1 MMLEKMRNPLPGI
14 ENASEAVRKAAMSA
28 AQAAKDA
35 TCQVEDWAKAGYGSA
50 RDVVTTK
57 PLVVGAASL
66 GLGAIMG
73 GLYSLWQRGAAKA
86 RPARKAMP
94 VRARAKQSLRAT
106 APTNGAGSATK
117 RKPKRTRRAP
127 KVPNA

>member
-1 MMLEKMRNPLPGI
+1 MLEKMPNPLPAI

-57 PLVVGAASL
+57 PLVIGAASL

-86 RPARKAMP
+86 KPARKAMP
-94 VRARAKQSLRAT
+94 VRARAKKSSRAM
-106 APTNGAGSATK
+106 PTNGAGSTTK
-117 RKPKRTRRAP
+117 RKPKTTRRPP

>member
-1 MMLEKMRNPLPGI
+1 MLEKMRNPLPGI

-66 GLGAIMG
+66 GFGAIMG
-73 GLYSLWQRGAAKA
+73 GL
-86 RPARKAMP
+86 
-94 VRARAKQSLRAT
+94 
-106 APTNGAGSATK
+106 
-117 RKPKRTRRAP
+117 
-127 KVPNA
+127 